1 MDEWTQERGG
11 REGASE
17 EREEDEGRRKGDK
30 DLGRDRYRCWVRVR
44 SGLGGSL
51 DPLLSLV

>member
-1 MDEWTQERGG
+1 MDGGEG